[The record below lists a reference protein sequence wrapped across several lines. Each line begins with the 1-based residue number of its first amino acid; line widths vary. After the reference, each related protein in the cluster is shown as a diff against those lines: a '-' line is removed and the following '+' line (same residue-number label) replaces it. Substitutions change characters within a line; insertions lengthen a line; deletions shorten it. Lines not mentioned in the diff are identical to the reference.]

1 MEKNKGRIIRFQK
14 SENCN
19 ILKGKPM
26 GTITISVL
34 LDEYTHL
41 PFYYIEPDTKDLLP
55 YVDLL
60 DDTLSKHTIKG

>member
-1 MEKNKGRIIRFQK
+1 MENDKGKIIRFK
-14 SENCN
+14 KPGNCN
-19 ILKGKPM
+19 ILKAKHM

-41 PFYYIEPDTKDLLP
+41 PFYYIEPDTRDLLP

-60 DDTLSKHTIKG
+60 DDTLSKFSTQG

>member
-1 MEKNKGRIIRFQK
+1 MENHKGKMIYFKK
-14 SENCN
+14 SKNCN
-19 ILKGKPM
+19 VLKAKSI

-41 PFYYIEPDTKDLLP
+41 PFYYIEPDTNDLLP

-60 DDTLSKHTIKG
+60 DDTLSKYRSRG